1 MSIKQKILFSLVL
14 ISFLS
19 FTFSSSNLAQV
30 SELNYYYSDFIA
42 PGLVLEWNVDTF
54 IKEADVNWTLAD
66 EHLVE
71 EGDTI
76 RFEVKTD
83 PDDLYLNEPY
93 ALQDNTQ
100 AWVYAYLNDI
110 DLSSV
115 EEWDYYIDAFDEMGD
130 FEFGYVG
137 PERHGSPT
145 SPDRENHWEDLE
157 DDLQPDC
164 FNNESGMFEVNITA
178 NLFHLKW
185 ESYESEEFSTSA
197 DTFERVKSFEVSY
210 NISLGYLQ
218 RMRVYE
224 YYEQSIMG
232 EEEQE
237 LLELILLNSKVT
249 PTQGIPIKWV
259 SSLIALFTLGIIM
272 VLTRRR

>member
-1 MSIKQKILFSLVL
+1 MQIKQKILFSLVL

-19 FTFSSSNLAQV
+19 FTFSNSNLAQV
-30 SELNYYYSDFIA
+30 SEINYYYSDFIV
-42 PGLVLEWNVDTF
+42 PGVILEWNVNTF
-54 IKEADVNWTLAD
+54 IKEADFNWTLAD
-66 EHLVE
+66 GYLVE

-83 PDDLYLNEPY
+83 PDDLYLSEPY
-93 ALQDNTQ
+93 TLQYNTKN
-100 AWVYAYLNDI
+100 WVSVYLNEI

-115 EEWDYYIDAFDEMGD
+115 EEWDYYVDAFDEMGD
-130 FEFGYVG
+130 YEFGYVG

-145 SPDRENHWEDLE
+145 SPDRTNYWEDLE
-157 DDLQPDC
+157 DELQPSC

-178 NLFHLKW
+178 NLFNLKW
-185 ESYESEEFSTSA
+185 ESYESEEFSSSA

-210 NISLGYLQ
+210 NISWGYLQ
-218 RMRVYE
+218 RMRIYE

-237 LLELILLNSKVT
+237 LLELILLNSKST
-249 PTQGIPIKWV
+249 QTQGTPIKWV
-259 SSLIALFTLGIIM
+259 SGLIALFTLGMIM
-272 VLTRRR
+272 VLTRRH